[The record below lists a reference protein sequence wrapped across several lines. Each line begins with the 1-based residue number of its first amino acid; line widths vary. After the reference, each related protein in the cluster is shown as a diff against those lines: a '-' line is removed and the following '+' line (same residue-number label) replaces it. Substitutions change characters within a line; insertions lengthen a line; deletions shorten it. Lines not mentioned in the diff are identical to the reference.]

1 MTTNSPNPVDGDVQ
15 ALIMSQKEMQD
26 FANIY
31 RSDNDQGTYAWF
43 DASLAN
49 WSEGFLSP
57 KDFEHVFDQE
67 SATKWLDREIE
78 IFIEDGRC
86 PRDYV
91 YLKSNPALNPVIV
104 VFYEGKAVIWD
115 GYHRIAAAVHRN
127 MPIYAIFTTAPAQP
141 YASRKQKRNDH
152 SKLAAEIVDN
162 LVSTDSCD
170 EEVTE
175 KLILWV
181 LNRLNK
187 EFPTPPAQLLRP
199 VELPQSFYGVVQS
212 GKAVMLPADDGQ
224 WINKTAVIEALRQQG
239 YEVKND

>member
-31 RSDNDQGTYAWF
+31 RSDNDRGTYAWF

-57 KDFEHVFDQE
+57 KVFEHIFDQQ
-67 SATKWLDREIE
+67 SATKWLDKEIE
-78 IFIEDGRC
+78 NFIDDGRC
-86 PRDYV
+86 PSDYV

-127 MPIYAIFTTAPAQP
+127 MPVYAIFT
-141 YASRKQKRNDH
+141 
-152 SKLAAEIVDN
+152 
-162 LVSTDSCD
+162 
-170 EEVTE
+170 
-175 KLILWV
+175 
-181 LNRLNK
+181 
-187 EFPTPPAQLLRP
+187 TPPAQLLRP
-199 VELPQSFYGVVQS
+199 VELPHAYSPALSSVLKNSTDGV
-212 GKAVMLPADDGQ
+212 AVMRCDKNGK
-224 WINKTAVIEALRQQG
+224 WINKTAVIETLRQQG
-239 YEVKND
+239 YEVKS